1 VPCHGATQG
10 VRPVRIVVD
19 AGLCQGHA
27 MCEVEAPE
35 VFAAP
40 SGGPV
45 NVLRNPPPPDQ
56 ADGVRLAVQ
65 YCPTR
70 ALSIEED

>member
-1 VPCHGATQG
+1 MKIA
-10 VRPVRIVVD
+10 VD
-19 AGLCQGHA
+19 ADLCQGHA

-35 VFAAP
+35 VFRAP

-45 NVLRNPPPPDQ
+45 DVLIAEPGPDLH
-56 ADGVRLAVQ
+56 DAVTAAVK

-70 ALSIEED
+70 ALSIEETA

>member
-1 VPCHGATQG
+1 M
-10 VRPVRIVVD
+10 RIVVD
-19 AGLCQGHA
+19 PGLCQGHA

-35 VFAAP
+35 VFQAP

-45 NVLRNPPPPDQ
+45 TVLLNPPPPES
-56 ADGVRLAVQ
+56 ADAVRAAAH